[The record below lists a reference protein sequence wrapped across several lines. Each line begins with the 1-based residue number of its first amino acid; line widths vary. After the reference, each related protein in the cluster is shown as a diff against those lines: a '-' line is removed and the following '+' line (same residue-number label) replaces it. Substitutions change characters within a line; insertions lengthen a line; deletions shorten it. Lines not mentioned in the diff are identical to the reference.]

1 MNRYFLVKLKYE
13 KVLPKKV
20 VKVSE
25 NYFVEALSFTECEAR
40 INEEMQSNLENGS
53 FFEISN
59 ITPQKISE
67 IFENESGEKWFKSK
81 IAFVYLNDD
90 DEEKKTV
97 ITAMAKAN
105 DIKEA
110 REIISEKMKGSMAD
124 WIIESISETN
134 IIQIF
139 KYEIKS

>member
-40 INEEMQSNLENGS
+40 INEEMQSNLKNFS

-97 ITAMAKAN
+97 ITVMANAD

-110 REIISEKMKGSMAD
+110 RDLISDKMKVSLAD

-134 IIQIF
+134 IIEIF
-139 KYEIKS
+139 KHKQKS